1 LNISETRELLQE
13 IAAIDK
19 RQITP
24 ETIQAWH
31 NILGNLSLEVAKEAH
46 KLARKDLSVN
56 YLEPRHIYG
65 WSKEAT
71 SALQR
76 NQPKSP
82 EPERPSTPEPN
93 CRGHKTRITDCKP
106 CIKELG
112 KQTDLNA
119 EDLHAWAVAN
129 IYDKSI

>member
-1 LNISETRELLQE
+1 MNISETQELLRH
-13 IAAIDK
+13 ISAIDK

-31 NILGNLSLEVAKEAH
+31 QIVGHLSLQVAIESH
-46 KLARKDLSVN
+46 KMARKDLSVN
-56 YLEPRHIYG
+56 YLEPRHIIG
-65 WSKEAT
+65 WAKEAI
-71 SALQR
+71 SVLQR
-76 NQPKSP
+76 NQPKPP

-93 CRGHKTRITDCKP
+93 CRGHKTRITECKP

-129 IYDKSI
+129 IYE

>member
-1 LNISETRELLQE
+1 LNISETRELLQD

-19 RQITP
+19 RNITP

-31 NILGNLSLEVAKEAH
+31 SVLGNLSLEVAKQAH
-46 KLARKDLSVN
+46 LMARKDLSVN

-65 WSKEAT
+65 WAKEAI
-71 SALQR
+71 SVLQR
-76 NQPKSP
+76 NKPKP
-82 EPERPSTPEPN
+82 AEPERASTPEPN
-93 CRGHKTRITDCKP
+93 CRGHKTRITECKP

-129 IYDKSI
+129 IYE

>member
-76 NQPKSP
+76 NQPKPP
-82 EPERPSTPEPN
+82 EPDRPSTPEPI
-93 CRGHKTRITDCKP
+93 CRAHQSNITECKP

-129 IYDKSI
+129 IYE